1 MKRNDLKALYFAI
14 LTQNLMLHTYSD
26 AIFYI
31 LAVLHIIAYYFLC
44 GWNEYLS
51 LWIFVPLAILFAAL
65 IYLLTA

>member
-14 LTQNLMLHTYSD
+14 LTLNLMLHTYSD
-26 AIFYI
+26 AFFNI

-44 GWNEYLS
+44 GLNEYFP
-51 LWIFVPLAILFAAL
+51 LWIFVPAAVLFVAL

>member
-1 MKRNDLKALYFAI
+1 MKRNDLKALYFTI

-44 GWNEYLS
+44 GWNEHFP
-51 LWIFVPLAILFAAL
+51 LWFFVPAAILFVAL